1 MRVTVLLLVVLVVFA
16 AFTEAGKKNKKG
28 GKNRGGRRGRNP
40 QRDKTG
46 RDCTPWVWGDCIP
59 TEGECGAGTKKAT
72 RDGAGCK
79 VISKTKRCRI
89 PCEGDRRRKA
99 CKYDHG
105 QWGLCDTLTNTR
117 VRLDTLIEETSDT
130 TTCAPERVVVKK
142 CSFACKYAF
151 EDWGECDETTRT
163 RSREGVLTRKKGE
176 TPADCD
182 ETILQTKNCYN
193 KKGNEKCF
201 FGPWDKYGKCI
212 DGKRTKTRPLFAGG
226 PRCQRKATK
235 TKNCKAKQ
243 I

>member
-40 QRDKTG
+40 CKYETHEISECDESTGTRTAQLRLKKGDSKT
-46 RDCTPWVWGDCIP
+46 CAPEKTM
-59 TEGECGAGTKKAT
+59 TKK
-72 RDGAGCK
+72 CK
-79 VISKTKRCRI
+79 GMKGK
-89 PCEGDRRRKA
+89 KA